1 MKNRAT
7 TLIAASFSAIM
18 LAGALALPAA
28 AQENQ
33 MSRQPARIA
42 VTGEGTTTAAPDM
55 AILNLTVLREAQTA
69 REAMT
74 ANNEAMAKVLDAMKK
89 AGIEGRDLQT
99 GGINIQPRY
108 VFPDDK
114 NGLKEPSI
122 TSYAVTN
129 SLTVRV
135 RDLAK
140 VGEVLDQS
148 ITLSVNQGG
157 DLSFVNDNPAA
168 TINEARKRAVADA
181 AAKAKT
187 LADAAGVGL
196 GRVIEITE
204 QGRPP
209 MPMPIARGQF
219 KTMAAAAPEDAVPVA
234 AGENSFNVSVNVVYE
249 IKQ

>member
-1 MKNRAT
+1 MTNRAT
-7 TLIAASFSAIM
+7 TLLAASFSAIM
-18 LAGALALPAA
+18 IAGAMTLPAM

-33 MSRQPARIA
+33 MTKQPARIA
-42 VTGEGTTTAAPDM
+42 VTGEGTMTSSPDM
-55 AILNLTVLREAQTA
+55 AILNLTVLREAKTA

-74 ANNEAMAKVLDAMKK
+74 ANNEAMAKVLEAMKK
-89 AGIEGRDLQT
+89 AGVEDRDLQT

-108 VFPDDK
+108 VYPDDK

-122 TSYAVTN
+122 TGYSVSN

-140 VGEVLDQS
+140 VGNVLDES
-148 ITLSVNQGG
+148 VTLGVNQGG
-157 DLSFVNDNPAA
+157 DLSFVNDNPSS

-181 AAKAKT
+181 IAKAKT

-196 GRVIEITE
+196 GPVIEINE
-204 QGRPP
+204 QSRPP
-209 MPMPIARGQF
+209 RPMPIARAEF
-219 KTMAAAAPEDAVPVA
+219 KTMAAGAAADSVPVA
-234 AGENSFNVSVNVVYE
+234 AGENSYNVSVNVVFE